1 MSARLAMEA
10 VSITVVTV
18 WELFSVPVY
27 QATLLIATAFSAA
40 VRFVLLFLMNKVP
53 YIFTL
58 KFNI

>member
-40 VRFVLLFLMNKVP
+40 VRFVLLF
-53 YIFTL
+53 
-58 KFNI
+58 